1 MSIIILLGI
10 STASLGQDTKDTTI
24 NLPKTVAKEVVKDLI
39 RLDSIS
45 SENKILKQNFDLL
58 SQISGLKDII
68 IKNKDQIVDL
78 YKQKEGNYN
87 SMLGDKA
94 KQLSNSEELNK
105 SLSKDL
111 KNAKAGKTFWQIFS
125 IAVATF
131 LGYLYATK

>member
-1 MSIIILLGI
+1 
-10 STASLGQDTKDTTI
+10 
-24 NLPKTVAKEVVKDLI
+24 
-39 RLDSIS
+39 
-45 SENKILKQNFDLL
+45 
-58 SQISGLKDII
+58 
-68 IKNKDQIVDL
+68 
-78 YKQKEGNYN
+78 
-87 SMLGDKA
+87 MLGDKA